1 MGGVLILEAE
11 ATIVI
16 KENLC
21 KRLKRVEG
29 QVKGIHRMVEEGKN
43 CQEILTQVAAARAAL
58 KMVGQVVL
66 KHQAAQCFEK
76 TTEADNNEKKLE
88 ELEKLISVI
97 TRFAE

>member
-1 MGGVLILEAE
+1 LETE
-11 ATIVI
+11 AIEVTRD
-16 KENLC
+16 NLC

-29 QVKGIHRMVEEGKN
+29 QVKGIRRMVEEGKN

-76 TTEADNNEKKLE
+76 TTEAATDETKLE
-88 ELEKLISVI
+88 ELEKLITVI

>member
-1 MGGVLILEAE
+1 MEME
-11 ATIVI
+11 TIDVTRG
-16 KENLC
+16 NLS

-58 KMVGQVVL
+58 KMIGQVVL

-76 TTEADNNEKKLE
+76 TTAAANDQEKLD

-97 TRFAE
+97 TRFSE